1 MTVFEKIKAMDIGKM
16 AEFIVRS
23 HDYAGIMDQVCKY
36 CIHCV
41 EEDSTCRSHNLDFD
55 CIAAMRILLR
65 QEVKD
70 DGTCENESP
79 VE

>member
-1 MTVFEKIKAMDIGKM
+1 MTVFEKIKAMDIGEM
-16 AEFIVRS
+16 AKFIVKT
-23 HDYAGIMDQVCKY
+23 HDYAGIADQACAF
-36 CIHCV
+36 CIHRANDEYLCK
-41 EEDSTCRSHNLDFD
+41 STNLEPD

-70 DGTCENESP
+70 DGTCESKSP

>member
-1 MTVFEKIKAMDIGKM
+1 MTVFEKIKAMDIGEM
-16 AEFIVRS
+16 AKFIVKS
-23 HDYAGIMDQVCKY
+23 HDGGTIMDQACEY
-36 CIHCV
+36 CIHRANDDQLCK
-41 EEDSTCRSHNLDFD
+41 STRIDFD

-70 DGTCENESP
+70 DATCETESP

>member
-1 MTVFEKIKAMDIGKM
+1 MTRFEQIKAMDIGEM

-23 HDYAGIMDQVCKY
+23 HDGGKIMDQVCEY
-36 CIHCV
+36 CIHRANDERVCK
-41 EEDSTCRSHNLDFD
+41 STRLDFD

-70 DGTCENESP
+70 DATCENESS